1 MFERFAQDARAV
13 VVSARVRGRDL
24 GAEDVRPVHLLLAL
38 TEEGSAVADVLA
50 AHGVTTDAVAECLG
64 VAPPQQGVP
73 LGEEDAAALR
83 SLGIDLDS
91 IREAAERRFGHGALD
106 EPVTGATRDAGRTA
120 PSREAADADSRDAEG
135 WFGWGGRIRF
145 GRGSKT
151 VLELALREAIGAGDR
166 EIRTEHIALGLL
178 RADDEAVTLLMRT
191 IGADPLALRAELLD
205 LGRRA
210 G

>member
-106 EPVTGATRDAGRTA
+106 EPVTGA
-120 PSREAADADSRDAEG
+120 
-135 WFGWGGRIRF
+135 
-145 GRGSKT
+145 
-151 VLELALREAIGAGDR
+151 
-166 EIRTEHIALGLL
+166 
-178 RADDEAVTLLMRT
+178 
-191 IGADPLALRAELLD
+191 
-205 LGRRA
+205 
-210 G
+210 